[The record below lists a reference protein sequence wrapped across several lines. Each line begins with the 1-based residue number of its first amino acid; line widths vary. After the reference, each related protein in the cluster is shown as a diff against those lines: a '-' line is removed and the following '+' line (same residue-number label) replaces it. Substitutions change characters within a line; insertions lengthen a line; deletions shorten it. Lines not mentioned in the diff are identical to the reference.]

1 MPQMWLL
8 SFHPRT
14 NIHVIIIIIFVIM
27 TDSDLNQYKQ
37 IGTRPGD
44 RCDMRLSRIYITKRS
59 IFTDEMYSTCRKGR
73 WSFWSWFYVNRST
86 FDENVRKNDFYN
98 FVPSDID
105 LWPLYHKFARLV
117 TIVQRYVSTKLEVS
131 KTFLFREN
139 RRHGTDGQG
148 VTLNAASA

>member
-44 RCDMRLSRIYITKRS
+44 RCDMRLSRISLTKCIWRVERAGDHFGLGFTWIGPLLTKMCEKKRFLQFRS
-59 IFTDEMYSTCRKGR
+59 Q
-73 WSFWSWFYVNRST
+73 W
-86 FDENVRKNDFYN
+86 
-98 FVPSDID
+98 PD

-117 TIVQRYVSTKLEVS
+117 TLVQRYVFTKLEVS

-148 VTLNAASA
+148 TTLDAVSA